1 MQIHKITIPLRM
13 VKGSNLNMSSL
24 VEAYMMVNLL
34 MDALLC
40 VSFFLYYVCLWTR
53 KSNGM
58 VDLAIE

>member
-40 VSFFLYYVCLWTR
+40 VSFFYIMFACGHVRVMEWW
-53 KSNGM
+53 
-58 VDLAIE
+58 I